1 MLKKIWSGAKEAAQE
16 LKTSALQF
24 KNKKFMN
31 AMAAGSVL
39 IARAD
44 GDISSEEKAK
54 MMRMIGS
61 SDALSVFDT
70 GDVIKVFNEYLGY
83 FEFDADVGES
93 KAFEALNVIRGDEA
107 QCRTLMRLIVAI
119 AESDGDFDASE
130 KAIANKIANEL
141 GVNSS
146 EFEH

>member
-1 MLKKIWSGAKEAAQE
+1 MLNKLWKSAKEAAQD

-44 GDISSEEKAK
+44 GNISSEEKSK

-61 SDALSVFDT
+61 NEALSVFDT
-70 GDVIKVFNEYLGY
+70 DAVIKVFNEYLGY
-83 FEFDADVGES
+83 FEFDVDVGET
-93 KAFEALNVIRGDEA
+93 KAYEALNTIRGDEV
-107 QCRTLMRLIVAI
+107 QCRTLMRLIIAI
-119 AESDGDFDASE
+119 AKADGDFDSSE
-130 KAIANKIANEL
+130 KAIAKKIAIEI
-141 GVNSS
+141 GVNASD
-146 EFEH
+146 FEL

>member
-1 MLKKIWSGAKEAAQE
+1 MLNKLWKGAKDAAQD

-44 GDISSEEKAK
+44 GDISSQEKSK

-61 SDALSVFDT
+61 NEALSVFDT
-70 GDVIKVFNEYLGY
+70 EAVIKVFNEYLGY
-83 FEFDADVGES
+83 FEFDADVGQT
-93 KAFEALNVIRGDEA
+93 KAYEALNTIRGDDV
-107 QCRTLMRLIVAI
+107 QCRTLMRMIIAI
-119 AESDGDFDASE
+119 AESDGDFDSSE
-130 KAIANKIANEL
+130 KMIAKKIAVEI
-141 GVNSS
+141 GVAAGD
-146 EFEH
+146 FDL

>member
-1 MLKKIWSGAKEAAQE
+1 MLNKLWKGAKEAAQD

-44 GDISSEEKAK
+44 GNISSEEKSK

-61 SDALSVFDT
+61 NEALSVFDT
-70 GDVIKVFNEYLGY
+70 DAVIKVFNEYLGY
-83 FEFDADVGES
+83 FEFDADVGET
-93 KAFEALNVIRGDEA
+93 KAYEALNTIRGDEV
-107 QCRTLMRLIVAI
+107 QCRTLMRLIIAI
-119 AESDGDFDASE
+119 AEADGDFDSSE
-130 KAIANKIANEL
+130 KAIAKKIAIEI
-141 GVNSS
+141 GVNASD
-146 EFEH
+146 FEL

>member
-1 MLKKIWSGAKEAAQE
+1 MRICKGAKEAAQD

-44 GDISSEEKAK
+44 GNISSEEKSK

-61 SDALSVFDT
+61 NEALSVFDT
-70 GDVIKVFNEYLGY
+70 DAVIKVFNEYLGY
-83 FEFDADVGES
+83 FEFDADVGET
-93 KAFEALNVIRGDEA
+93 KAYEALNTIRGDEV
-107 QCRTLMRLIVAI
+107 QCRTLMRLIIAI
-119 AESDGDFDASE
+119 AEADGDFDSSE
-130 KAIANKIANEL
+130 KAIAKKIAIEI
-141 GVNSS
+141 GVNASD
-146 EFEH
+146 FEL

>member
-1 MLKKIWSGAKEAAQE
+1 MFNSLWQSAKGAAQD

-44 GDISSEEKAK
+44 GNISSDEKAK

-61 SDALSVFDT
+61 NEALSVFDT
-70 GDVIKVFNEYLGY
+70 EAVIEVFNEYLGY
-83 FEFDADVGES
+83 FEFDADVGTT
-93 KAFEALNVIRGDEA
+93 KAYEALNTIRGDDV
-107 QCRTLMRLIVAI
+107 QCRTLMRMIIAI
-119 AESDGDFDASE
+119 AEADGDFDSSE
-130 KAIANKIANEL
+130 KAIAKKISVEI
-141 GVNSS
+141 GVAAAD
-146 EFEH
+146 FGL